1 VAFYG
6 PGDVEVTFKLTPK
19 QVAEVDGEIFN
30 ITSGAPTEGIQEEW
44 EAIRLAFKAG
54 STTFTRRQ
62 VRLVRDFAYH
72 ELDLL
77 QDQGHGGSGVDP
89 ENRNAV
95 GLWKRIYANANTV
108 LEATKPPPTMPPPE
122 MFPLANPMTAAE
134 RLAVSR
140 TARKLGAVGAK
151 AIVPRFVQAI
161 LGIRIPHSATALD
174 FGAGPAEHTAR
185 LRTFG
190 LSVTAHDV
198 PTEYNKK
205 WWHLYDP
212 TALERQYDLVY
223 ASNVLN
229 TLPSAG
235 VLEEVVRTIAQ
246 ATKPDGVA
254 VMNYPEDPRK
264 VRGGDGRILTPDEVE
279 RVIRLYFGDVMT
291 ATTRGFG
298 TKRTPV
304 FVAEKPG

>member
-1 VAFYG
+1 MAFYG

-19 QVAEVDGEIFN
+19 QITEVDDEIFN
-30 ITSGAPTEGIQEEW
+30 VTSGVPTEGIQEEW

-62 VRLVRDFAYH
+62 VRLVRDFAYYA
-72 ELDLL
+72 LDVL
-77 QDQGHGGSGVDP
+77 QDQGHGAP
-89 ENRNAV
+89 EDRSAI

-108 LEATKPPPTMPPPE
+108 LEATKPPRTMPPPE
-122 MFPLANPMTAAE
+122 MFPLVNPMTAEE

-140 TARKLGAVGAK
+140 TARKLGAVGAR
-151 AIVPRFVQAI
+151 ALVPRFVQAI
-161 LGIRIPHSATALD
+161 LGVRIPHSATALD
-174 FGAGPAEHTAR
+174 FGAGPAEHAAR

-190 LSVTAHDV
+190 LSITAHDV

-229 TLPSAG
+229 TLPSAR
-235 VLEEVVRTIAQ
+235 VLGEVVRTIAQ

-254 VMNYPEDPRK
+254 VMNYPEEPRK
-264 VRGGDGRILTPDEVE
+264 VRGGDGGILTPDEVE
-279 RVIRLYFGDVMT
+279 RVIRRHFGDVAT
-291 ATTRGFG
+291 ATAQGFG
-298 TKRTPV
+298 TRRTPV
-304 FVAEKPG
+304 FVAEKPV